1 MPTFPKGF
9 KKELSKYLSIHKDYE
24 LTLFMTQRFVV
35 SKKYVIDGVDFTID
49 VNFQIIGES
58 IVQNYVFLTFDNSN
72 LDYLFID
79 FYPSKHTNITSI
91 INNLEAIIPTIESNV
106 TPLTTQLFPDL
117 QSILHIFENQE
128 AIEYKD
134 KIHFQGVIHYN
145 IIACLYMKLGNK
157 STAIKLI
164 EEYIEYISRNII
176 RITNLC
182 TSEEEILRD
191 TKVWK
196 QRLLVGIELKVNI
209 NNDNFNFNNCC
220 NLIGLA
226 ESNV

>member
-35 SKKYVIDGVDFTID
+35 SKKYVIDGVDFRISS
-49 VNFQIIGES
+49 NFGITGELLLLT
-58 IVQNYVFLTFDNSN
+58 YVELDIFNLGLEEILLT
-72 LDYLFID
+72 

-91 INNLEAIIPTIESNV
+91 INNLEEIIPTIESNV

-117 QSILHIFENQE
+117 KSILHIFENQE

-134 KIHFQGVIHYN
+134 KIHFQGAIHYN

-157 STAIKLI
+157 SRAIELI
-164 EEYIEYISRNII
+164 EEYIEFMSRNII

-196 QRLLVGIELKVNI
+196 QRLLVGIELKENI

-226 ESNV
+226 